1 MTKTVFLLIAFF
13 NGQDPYTEGN
23 VLWAIEDKTHCE
35 DVAEIFSLNN
45 DTGEIFTCIEAQQSF
60 SAMVE

>member
-13 NGQDPYTEGN
+13 NGQNPATEGN
-23 VLWAIEDKTHCE
+23 VLWAIENRTHCE

-45 DTGEIFTCIEAQQSF
+45 DTGEIFTCIPVAQSISTIQ
-60 SAMVE
+60 E